1 MELTKDDILHEIEE
15 VKQEKDTIQEVI
27 PKGYEIE
34 QHQNG
39 VALYQIIPSKKD
51 GEPDKKIFITNT
63 IPQIT
68 ERFEDIESN
77 EVSFNM
83 LFYDNHLPV
92 NLGVSAEEISDSR
105 QLLKLVNR
113 KLDVTSTTSTRL
125 IDYINKSKRYN
136 PPVNVNVA
144 TRLGHVKGYFIYPYQ
159 EEMKNSN
166 IKLFNN
172 DKGFQKLIDSF
183 QSKGTLNSYS
193 KNVFNQIKNLPMVMV
208 MLYASLGSVL
218 LREFGLQPFIVEI
231 SGSTST
237 GKTFTLNLVSSVW
250 GTSEL
255 ITTWGSTKNSIEAM
269 ASFLNS
275 FPIFKDDTRNTHPK
289 FVANATYNFSSGESK
304 SRSNINLTLNAKK
317 EWRNIMLSTGEA
329 SISNMADEKA
339 GVSARVVT
347 LQDQPYP
354 DNFDFTTL
362 DKAFREN
369 YGTLGIAFIKQYESK
384 QETYKSA
391 FDSYQRYFNRKG
403 SNEIMQ
409 RLGRAFA
416 LLQVTGEILNDIEGF
431 EHDHFKII
439 EQAYDSMIR
448 NNKTIDKPKQLLEEL
463 LQYLDANRNNITGD
477 GYDSVKFGD
486 VKAIYKHD
494 FLCIK
499 NETVKNKLGHEMQTI
514 TGQWNKKGYLIT
526 DKKRLQKQVKH
537 KSERHLG
544 YAIKIEIIEELGFD
558 FSHSHNQYNENY

>member
-1 MELTKDDILHEIEE
+1 MELTKNDILHEIEKT
-15 VKQEKDTIQEVI
+15 KQEKDAIQEVI

-51 GEPDKKIFITNT
+51 GEPDKKKFITST

-77 EVSFNM
+77 EVSFNL

-159 EEMKNSN
+159 EEMKNRN

-183 QSKGTLNSYS
+183 QSKGTLESYS

-250 GTSEL
+250 GTSDL
-255 ITTWGSTKNSIEAM
+255 ISTWGSTKNSIEAM

-354 DNFDFTTL
+354 ENFDFTTL

-369 YGTLGIAFIKQYESK
+369 YGTLGVAFIKQYKSK
-384 QETYKSA
+384 KEAYKSA
-391 FDSYQRYFNRKG
+391 FESYQRYFNQKG

-439 EQAYDSMIR
+439 EQAYDSMVR
-448 NNKTIDKPKQLLEEL
+448 NNKTIDKPKQMLEEL
-463 LQYLDANRNNITGD
+463 LEYLDANRNNIIGE
-477 GYDSVKFGD
+477 GYSPVNNGEIMA
-486 VKAIYKHD
+486 VYKSD
-494 FLCIK
+494 YLCIK
-499 NETVKNKLGHEMQTI
+499 NETVKAKLGYETQTI
-514 TGQWNKKGYLIT
+514 TSQWEKKGYLIT
-526 DKKRLQKQVKH
+526 DKNRLQKQVRH
-537 KSERHLG
+537 NSERHLG
-544 YAIKIEIIEELGFD
+544 YAIKKSIVEELGFD
-558 FSHSHNQYNENY
+558 FSVSHSPYTSEI